1 MTDKIKLDI
10 ISDVVCPWCII
21 GYKRLAKAIS
31 EMGIQDKITIE
42 WQPFELNPNM
52 PSEGED
58 VTAHLAK
65 KYGMT
70 VDDSRQAL
78 AQMTAHGAELGFT
91 FDFFDGFKMVNT
103 RNLHIALDYAKK
115 SGKQTEL
122 KMRLFKAFF
131 SEKKDVSDQQIL
143 AQELQHVGIDASEV
157 LARVNNDTAR
167 NHIQDREAY
176 WRDLGV
182 TAVPTMVFNNASSLV
197 GAQPVDT
204 YKQVLTELLEQQQ
217 QITS

>member
-1 MTDKIKLDI
+1 MTDKIKLQI
-10 ISDVVCPWCII
+10 ISDIACPWCII

-31 EMGIQDKITIE
+31 EMGIHDKVEIE

-52 PSEGED
+52 PVEGEEIN
-58 VTAHLAK
+58 AHLAK

-70 VDDSRQAL
+70 VDDSRHTL
-78 AQMTAHGAELGFT
+78 AQMTAHGAELGFA

-122 KMRLFKAFF
+122 KMRLFTAFF
-131 SEKKDVSDQQIL
+131 SEQKDVSDQQIF
-143 AQELQHVGIDASEV
+143 AQELQHVGIDASDV
-157 LARVNNDTAR
+157 LTRVKDDTVR
-167 NHIQDREAY
+167 NQIQDQESY
-176 WRDLGV
+176 WRNIGV
-182 TAVPTMVFNNASSLV
+182 TAVPTMIFNNASSLV

-204 YKQVLTELLEQQQ
+204 YKQVLAELLEQQQ
-217 QITS
+217 QIAG